1 MWQRFSAYKNKQRKV
16 LFITITGILQDEP
29 TNTLGDGSTWVD
41 GGGVGTPRAW
51 VRAERSGT
59 PRLPGNGRVYEIF
72 FTASDGR
79 GGTCSGSVKV
89 GVPHDQDHRPAIDDG
104 MRYDSTVPGGPRVY

>member
-1 MWQRFSAYKNKQRKV
+1 LSEHDPRSEE
-16 LFITITGILQDEP
+16 TILSTALQCAP
-29 TNTLGDGSTWVD
+29 
-41 GGGVGTPRAW
+41 
-51 VRAERSGT
+51 AERSGT
-59 PRLPGNGRVYEIF
+59 PRLTGNGRVYEIF